1 MRHELGTLSLLC
13 LTIASYGF
21 QDSFA
26 GNTRKKMTSFQGL
39 IHYNDRYD
47 IGTNVAI
54 LYFED
59 SDTDIV
65 KSIQSWADR
74 GYEPWVMFNSSQ
86 DYTGTYVKG
95 GYDGVEHFDEVQLS
109 ADETYKTVFSEGAY
123 LVPNPNWLQYHKD
136 LVRRA
141 IEAGAKAIVPE
152 EPEFFSTAGYSSI
165 FKEAWKQEYGREW
178 IDPGTNDTARW
189 MSRRLMAKL
198 YEKHLDA
205 VLTYAK
211 SLDPAVKCI
220 IAAHS
225 PIDYAVNPMVYPHVK
240 TSKLASLDGYI
251 AQVWSDTARTSFVDP
266 TRDGAEVEGTFLKGF
281 LEYNYFWN
289 LLKDT
294 GKELIY
300 LQDPKSDSPGFSW
313 DQYRGWYEETVVA
326 SSIFSATDYEVM
338 PWPDRFFVLEASTGQ
353 KTTCLTVV
361 RAMQDLPNYP
371 SDYSTH
377 FATLVSDTMLWTSP
391 DLPESIVGLVGM
403 CVTPLRDG
411 VPIDVISIERANDP
425 GILAGYKVIFMS
437 YDSWLPELKTQ
448 QDAIVEWVKN
458 GGMLAFFGG
467 SRYADIED
475 SWWKKMNIHEP
486 QDALFKELGVELDST
501 QIQTDPNTLVSLDDS
516 HPFAK
521 KLGKI
526 PELPRCDY
534 VYSYRTP
541 SAQQLYGTG
550 SDDIPVMFEQEA
562 GAGLLL
568 YVGIPSH
575 FLVRSMVG
583 AHIIRSVSEY
593 LSAKA
598 NVAYEVKKHLSIK
611 RGPYHIVYATQN
623 GVSLV
628 GNFID
633 LFDPKLPL
641 IEKKNLN
648 ADQYAFLYEINP
660 LPNEIEIL
668 YSSSIIE
675 RDVHEADK
683 TRFQA
688 SGPFKTVGVV
698 TIYSP
703 NLDPTAVSATD
714 GVTGSDLLIDWI
726 WDRSGR
732 SLTIEY
738 NHAPSRHKVDILV
751 EW

>member
-1 MRHELGTLSLLC
+1 MKHELGALSLLC
-13 LTIASYGF
+13 LIIANHGV
-21 QDSFA
+21 QNSFA
-26 GNTRKKMTSFQGL
+26 SDNREMMTSFQGL
-39 IHYNDRYD
+39 IHYSDQYD

-65 KSIQSWADR
+65 TSIKSWADR

-95 GYDGVEHFDEVQLS
+95 GYDGLEHFDEVQLS
-109 ADETYKTVFSEGAY
+109 ADESYKTVFSEGAY

-136 LVRRA
+136 FVRRA

-152 EPEFFSTAGYSSI
+152 EPEFFSTAGYSSV
-165 FKEAWKQEYGREW
+165 FKEAWRQEYGGEW

-205 VLTYAK
+205 VLTYAN
-211 SLDPAVKCI
+211 SLDPSVKCI

-240 TSKLASLDGYI
+240 TSKLAALDGYI

-266 TRDGAEVEGTFLKGF
+266 TRDGAEVESTFLKGF

-289 LLKDT
+289 LMKGT

-326 SSIFSATDYEVM
+326 SSIFSVADYEVM
-338 PWPDRFFVLEASTGQ
+338 PWPDRFFVPEAPAEQ

-377 FATLVSDTMLWTSP
+377 FATLVADTMLWTSP

-411 VPIDVISIERANDP
+411 VPIDVISIERASDP
-425 GILAGYKVIFMS
+425 GMLDGYKVIFMS
-437 YDSWLPELKTQ
+437 YDSWLPELKTH
-448 QDAIVEWVKN
+448 QDAIAEWVKN

-475 SWWKKMNIHEP
+475 SWWKKMDLHAP
-486 QDALFKELGVELDST
+486 QDALFRDLGVELDST
-501 QIQTDPNTLVSLDDS
+501 KIKFGTNTLVSLDDS
-516 HPFAK
+516 HPLVK
-521 KLGKI
+521 RLGKI
-526 PELPRCDY
+526 ENLPRCDY

-541 SAQQLYGTG
+541 SAHQLYGAG
-550 SDDIPVMFEQEA
+550 SDDLPVMFEQES

-568 YVGIPSH
+568 YVGVPSH
-575 FLVRSMVG
+575 FLVRSTAG
-583 AHIIRSVSEY
+583 ARIIRSVLEY

-598 NVAYEVKKHLSIK
+598 DAAYEPKDHLSIN
-611 RGPYHIVYATQN
+611 RGPYRIVYAVQD
-623 GVSLV
+623 GVSLE

-641 IEKKNLN
+641 IGNKNLN

-660 LPNEIEIL
+660 LPNQIEIL
-668 YSSSIIE
+668 YSSSSIE
-675 RDVHEADK
+675 QEVRGEDSISFK
-683 TRFQA
+683 A
-688 SGPFKTVGVV
+688 SGPFNTVGVV

-703 NLDPTAVSATD
+703 SSDPIAVSAQD
-714 GVTGSDLLIDWI
+714 GVSESDLLLDWT
-726 WDRSGR
+726 WNRNGR
-732 SLTIEY
+732 ALTIEY
-738 NHAPSRHKVDILV
+738 NHAPDRNKVDILV

>member
-1 MRHELGTLSLLC
+1 
-13 LTIASYGF
+13 
-21 QDSFA
+21 
-26 GNTRKKMTSFQGL
+26 MTSFQGL
-39 IHYNDRYD
+39 IHYSDRYD

-65 KSIQSWADR
+65 KSIKSWADR

-109 ADETYKTVFSEGAY
+109 ADESYKTVFSDGAY
-123 LVPNPNWLQYHKD
+123 MVPNPNWLQYHKD
-136 LVRRA
+136 FVRRA
-141 IEAGAKAIVPE
+141 IDAGAKAIVPE
-152 EPEFFSTAGYSSI
+152 EPEFFSTAGYSPV
-165 FKEAWKQEYGREW
+165 FKKAWQQEYGGDW
-178 IDPGTNDTARW
+178 INPGANDTTRW

-211 SLDPAVKCI
+211 SLDPSVKCI

-240 TSKLASLDGYI
+240 TSKLAVLDGYI
-251 AQVWSDTARTSFVDP
+251 AQAWSDTARSSFVDP
-266 TRDGAEVEGTFLKGF
+266 TKDGAEVESAFLKGF

-289 LLKDT
+289 LMRGT

-338 PWPDRFFVLEASTGQ
+338 PWPDRFFVPEAPAGQ
-353 KTTCLTVV
+353 KTACLTVV
-361 RAMQDLPNYP
+361 RAMQDLPNYA

-377 FATLVSDTMLWTSP
+377 LAMLVSDTMLWTSP
-391 DLPESIVGLVGM
+391 ELHEAIVGLVGM

-411 VPIDVISIERANDP
+411 VPIDVISIERASDP
-425 GILAGYKVIFMS
+425 GFLDGYKVIFMS
-437 YDSWLPELKTQ
+437 YDSWLPELKAH
-448 QDAIVEWVKN
+448 QDAIVKWVKN
-458 GGMLAFFGG
+458 GGMLAFIGG
-467 SRYADIED
+467 SRYTDVEN

-486 QDALFKELGVELDST
+486 QDSLFNDLGVELDSS
-501 QIQTDPNTLVSLDDS
+501 QIQIESNSLVSLDDS
-516 HPFAK
+516 HPLVK
-521 KLGKI
+521 EVGKI
-526 PELPRCDY
+526 QELPRCDY
-534 VYSYRTP
+534 VYAYNSP
-541 SAQQLYGTG
+541 SAHRLYGVN
-550 SDDIPVMFEQEA
+550 SDDLTVMFEQKA

-575 FLVRSMVG
+575 FLVRSKVG
-583 AHIIRSVSEY
+583 ARIIRSVCDY
-593 LSAKA
+593 LSTKA

-611 RGPYHIVYATQN
+611 RGPYHIVYAAQD
-623 GVSLV
+623 GASLV

-660 LPNEIEIL
+660 LPHKIEIL

-675 RDVHEADK
+675 KDAHEADK

-688 SGPFKTVGVV
+688 SGPFKTAGVA

-703 NLDPTAVSATD
+703 NLNPTAVSAKN
-714 GVTGSDLLIDWI
+714 GVSGRDLLIDWI
-726 WDRSGR
+726 WDESGR
-732 SLTIEY
+732 ALTIEY
-738 NHAPSRHKVDILV
+738 NHAPNRNKVDILV

>member
-13 LTIASYGF
+13 LTIVSYGF

-95 GYDGVEHFDEVQLS
+95 GYDRVEHFDEVQLS
-109 ADETYKTVFSEGAY
+109 ADESYKTVFSEGAY
-123 LVPNPNWLQYHKD
+123 MVPNPNWLQYHKD
-136 LVRRA
+136 FVRRA

-165 FKEAWKQEYGREW
+165 FKEAWRQEYGGEW
-178 IDPGTNDTARW
+178 IDPETNDTARW

-211 SLDPAVKCI
+211 SLDPSVKCI

-240 TSKLASLDGYI
+240 TSKLAALDGYI

-266 TRDGAEVEGTFLKGF
+266 TRDGAEVESTFLKGF

-289 LLKDT
+289 LMKGT

-313 DQYRGWYEETVVA
+313 DQYRRWYEETVVA
-326 SSIFSATDYEVM
+326 SSFFSATDYEVM
-338 PWPDRFFVLEASTGQ
+338 PWPDRFFVPEASTEQ

-411 VPIDVISIERANDP
+411 VPIDVISIERVSDP
-425 GILAGYKVIFMS
+425 GILDGYKVIFMS
-437 YDSWLPELKTQ
+437 YDSWLPEFKSH
-448 QDAIVEWVKN
+448 QDAIVDWVKN
-458 GGMLAFFGG
+458 GGILAFTGG
-467 SRYADIED
+467 SRYTDIED

-486 QDALFKELGVELDST
+486 QDPLFKDLGVELDST
-501 QIQTDPNTLVSLDDS
+501 QIKIERNTLSSLNDS
-516 HPFAK
+516 HPLAK

-526 PELPRCDY
+526 LELPRCDY
-534 VYSYRTP
+534 VYSYNAP
-541 SAQQLYGTG
+541 SAHQLYGVD
-550 SDDIPVMFEQEA
+550 SDNLTVIFEQEA

-568 YVGIPSH
+568 YVGMPSH
-575 FLVRSMVG
+575 FLVRSTEG
-583 AHIIRSVSEY
+583 ARIIRSVLEY
-593 LSAKA
+593 LSTKSNA
-598 NVAYEVKKHLSIK
+598 AYEPKDHLSIN
-611 RGPYHIVYATQN
+611 RGPYRIVYAVQD
-623 GVSLV
+623 GVALK

-633 LFDPKLPL
+633 LFDPTLPL
-641 IEKKNLN
+641 IEKKSLN
-648 ADQYAFLYEINP
+648 REQYAFLFEINP
-660 LPNEIEIL
+660 LPDQIEIL
-668 YSSSIIE
+668 YSSSSIE
-675 RDVHEADK
+675 QEVRGEDNISFK
-683 TRFQA
+683 A
-688 SGPFKTVGVV
+688 SGPFKTVGVT

-703 NLDPTAVSATD
+703 DSRPDAVSAKD
-714 GVTGSDLLIDWI
+714 GVSGGDLLIDWM
-726 WDRSGR
+726 WNENSRAM
-732 SLTIEY
+732 TIEY
-738 NHAPSRHKVDILV
+738 NHAPNRHKVDIRV
-751 EW
+751 DW